1 MLWQLKAENQPRHYY
16 HYYDQEDELEL
27 NYRKVPI
34 TGDLQNNGLLGALH
48 STLTGVAGAVGDGME
63 QIGRTASHTLKAV
76 VGESNHNN
84 NDPPQ
89 QANDVPLS
97 RANSMPTI
105 PSSHSEPP
113 NSAFLAQNH
122 SELPVS
128 QTSRGRQESGIQ
140 PRHIY
145 KGPHQNIHM
154 PRTRAPSQPI
164 EEEREEESN
173 Q

>member
-89 QANDVPLS
+89 QANDVSCNYNVITVNVIS
-97 RANSMPTI
+97 R
-105 PSSHSEPP
+105 
-113 NSAFLAQNH
+113 L
-122 SELPVS
+122 L
-128 QTSRGRQESGIQ
+128 
-140 PRHIY
+140 
-145 KGPHQNIHM
+145 
-154 PRTRAPSQPI
+154 
-164 EEEREEESN
+164 
-173 Q
+173 